1 MPRILPADIYDGCS
15 SPGEREI
22 FFRLKNSPGIDDWV
36 VLHSLDLA
44 RHHRQI
50 SGEADFVILAPQLG
64 LLCIEVKACTRL
76 RRNDQGWWYGNDQ
89 KPDARGPFRQAS
101 DAMHTLRQRI
111 AKVRPDLANIVC
123 WSAVIFPYVEFSAR
137 SDEWHEWQVI
147 DAPRFRSGA
156 LPDLLRLVLLQARSY
171 LHQKG
176 VTWFKANDQR
186 PTSAHVTEI
195 AQLLRPSFE
204 VFASPKSRAQQVE
217 RELKQYTAEQFRALD
232 ALATNPRVLFTG
244 PAGTGKTLL
253 AIEAARRSASLGHRV
268 LFVCFNRYLGQWLT
282 DQMSTIARRVNVS
295 TLHRYMLGACG
306 LSLPSS
312 PEPGFWQNELPAK
325 ALGALLESAPDDG
338 QYDELIVDEAQ
349 DVLRPD
355 YLDVLDISLR
365 GGVSSGRWRFLG
377 DFEKQSL
384 YADTAHDPVGTLQQ
398 RVSAFVQYSLRNN
411 CRNPPRIACLAHL
424 LGRLAPDYSKVLRP
438 DNGVEP
444 ELLYYRDA
452 DHQRDLLASQL
463 ELFCNEGLRPS
474 EIVVLSCRADQH
486 SIASSLRGTPWPLR
500 SLPDR
505 NAHDVGYSSI
515 HAFKGL
521 EARAVILTDIEE
533 LAPSGAAD
541 LFYIGVTRAIDR
553 LTLLVNQGARTSII
567 NALLHRPL
575 KNV

>member
-1 MPRILPADIYDGCS
+1 MPRILPADIYDGCP

-64 LLCIEVKACTRL
+64 ILCIEVKACTRL

-147 DAPRFRSGA
+147 DAQRFRSGA

-176 VTWFKANDQR
+176 EAWFKANDQR
-186 PTSAHVTEI
+186 PTNAHGTEI

-217 RELKQYTAEQFRALD
+217 RELRQYTAEQYGALD

-268 LFVCFNRYLGQWLT
+268 LFVCFNRYLAQWLT
-282 DQMSTIARRVNVS
+282 DQMSTIAPRVNVS

-306 LSLPSS
+306 LSLPSR
-312 PEPGFWQNELPAK
+312 PEPTFWQNELPAK

-338 QYDELIVDEAQ
+338 QYDELIIDEAQ
-349 DVLRPD
+349 DILRPD
-355 YLDVLDISLR
+355 YLDVLDSSLR

-384 YADTAHDPVGTLQQ
+384 YADTAPDPVGTLQQ
-398 RVSAFVQYSLRNN
+398 RVSAFAQYSLRNN

-444 ELLYYRDA
+444 DLVYYRDA
-452 DHQRDLLASQL
+452 DHQRALLTSQL
-463 ELFCNEGLRPS
+463 ELFRNEGLRPS
-474 EIVVLSCRADQH
+474 EIVVLSFRADQH
-486 SIASSLRGTPWPLR
+486 SIASSLRDTPWPLR

-505 NAHDVGYSSI
+505 NAHEVGYCSI

-521 EARAVILTDIEE
+521 EARAVILTDIDE
-533 LAPSGAAD
+533 LAPSGTSD